1 LLALDVHHSLLNA
14 VEFTADG
21 DTLLVG
27 AENGRSTWQF
37 WCAPSWAE
45 IEDAERAGGRWPQAE
60 AVVAP
65 PPAPTFSETK
75 RLIEQGY
82 RKQLA
87 DARAQS
93 PHEFVRADTIL
104 ADLADFFMEE
114 RRDAEAEPLFRE
126 LVDTSRPRRPKDD
139 DALLAVIDGLLRAMV
154 ERAETEREV
163 DAGRW
168 KQATRLLQKTLELSG
183 ASRARNT
190 WGARALDRLAN
201 LQLHAG
207 QSEAARTTRN
217 ELQIHLQKLL
227 PATAQIESAQ
237 VEIVRLR
244 ASNAVCSGRW
254 GDATAD
260 LQRAVELEPSWKSFL
275 SLAPVL
281 VQAGDTGAYRELCQR
296 ALTTLEGSK
305 SKYAFDVAA
314 KICWLLPQDGV
325 DLSKAHRMAGE
336 TPAVVANDAGFLPW
350 TELTQGWSE
359 FRAGHFNEAAAS
371 WRSRSR
377 P

>member
-1 LLALDVHHSLLNA
+1 
-14 VEFTADG
+14 
-21 DTLLVG
+21 
-27 AENGRSTWQF
+27 
-37 WCAPSWAE
+37 
-45 IEDAERAGGRWPQAE
+45 
-60 AVVAP
+60 
-65 PPAPTFSETK
+65 
-75 RLIEQGY
+75 
-82 RKQLA
+82 
-87 DARAQS
+87 
-93 PHEFVRADTIL
+93 
-104 ADLADFFMEE
+104 
-114 RRDAEAEPLFRE
+114 
-126 LVDTSRPRRPKDD
+126 
-139 DALLAVIDGLLRAMV
+139 VIDGLLRAMV

-168 KQATRLLQKTLELSG
+168 KQATRLLQKALELSG
-183 ASRARNT
+183 ASRSPEHL
-190 WGARALDRLAN
+190 GALRAFDRLAN

-254 GDATAD
+254 GDAAAD
-260 LQRAVELEPSWKSFL
+260 LQRTVELEPSWKSFL

-305 SKYAFDVAA
+305 NKYAFDAA
-314 KICWLLPQDGV
+314 ARICWLLPQHGV
-325 DLSKAHRMAGE
+325 DLTKAHRMAGQA
-336 TPAVVANDAGFLPW
+336 PAIVANDAGFLPW

-359 FRAGHFNEAAAS
+359 FRAGHFNEAASVLEKSVAALKMDAS
-371 WRSRSR
+371 GGSQPAEAAALAVLSMSRQWLHQTDEARQALEHAASLLGDTLDQPEGQLQHAHDPGWVWFDWLVAR
-377 P
+377 IAFREAKALLAGLGAAEKK